1 MIKCLQVTF
10 EEESSKN
17 VKILLSL
24 WHETDVS
31 KNLLKVLDNVIQKLL
46 QQQITLWEL
55 IWNKEMQG

>member
-24 WHETDVS
+24 WHETDVT
-31 KNLLKVLDNVIQKLL
+31 KNLLKVIDNVIQKLL